1 MPRRD
6 ELNRFVNAAL
16 AAGLSDGD
24 VSALRSLMRLDHAAG
39 DPHAAWFLAVREVL
53 GAPVAEAAVLHGGAL
68 VFGSVG
74 EGPPWRAAHP
84 FAVLVE
90 SRWFA
95 PGLDGEQSLKLRIGQ
110 GAHVLK
116 ERPDDRF
123 TTGLRAFSDALVERL
138 ILQ

>member
-24 VSALRSLMRLDHAAG
+24 VSALRSLMGLDRAAG
-39 DPHAAWFLAVREVL
+39 DPHAAWFLSVREVL
-53 GAPVAEAAVLHGGAL
+53 GAPVAEAVVLHGGAL
-68 VFGSVG
+68 VFGTVG

-84 FAVLVE
+84 YSALVE

-95 PGLDGEQSLKLRIGQ
+95 PDVDGEQTLKLRIGQ
-110 GAHVLK
+110 SAHVLK
-116 ERPDDRF
+116 ERPDDHF
-123 TTGLRAFSDALVERL
+123 TTGLRAFADALIERL
-138 ILQ
+138 ILA